1 MRAPTYRA
9 AVADTPRRRR
19 PAGLVRQDPYD
30 GLTPLD
36 FVSPR
41 GYWPDGPFVRAVS
54 ARIPDDLPA
63 PERQRAEQAAR
74 IAEEAVRELAEE
86 VREHLRWRRQ
96 TKVPATTVARHVAVS
111 RARIA
116 AFENG
121 TNWPRWDLLMRL
133 RLLRDTFDADD

>member
-1 MRAPTYRA
+1 
-9 AVADTPRRRR
+9 VAK
-19 PAGLVRQDPYD
+19 
-30 GLTPLD
+30 
-36 FVSPR
+36 
-41 GYWPDGPFVRAVS
+41 WPDRPFVRAVT

-74 IAEEAVRELAEE
+74 VAEEAVGELAEE

-96 TKVPATTVARHVAVS
+96 TKMPATTVARHAAFS